1 MAPTTLYLHIGTPK
15 TGSSAIQD
23 FLAENTRQLEK
34 EQYVFPDFGVRYYKV
49 RAGRNGRWLRCME
62 TEEERE
68 TWEKNFR
75 TLSELAE
82 NHKGIIL
89 TDESLWTWSY
99 EDEKGIT
106 EFWQKISGR
115 IQDLGISLK
124 VIVYLR
130 RQDQFLYSFWGQK
143 VKSAE
148 KRSFRTYMEKTGE
161 ARLHLDFFGQLERI
175 AAVVGREN
183 IIVRTYDRSRWTGGE
198 TIQSEFLGLCGLQI
212 NDSYVYPMGQINP
225 SLADSVLE
233 AKRLLNR
240 RPEFRDR
247 MNYTNRYLK
256 IAQKKLKEE
265 GKLKNR
271 NFFPNEERKEF
282 LRLYDSSNAAVAAEY
297 LRREGPLFD
306 ESDLERPSEEA
317 VFTTGELA
325 EVYGIM
331 IDAMHSELEQKQK
344 KISALKNEQNRGRSL
359 VKKLLKKL
367 RG

>member
-1 MAPTTLYLHIGTPK
+1 
-15 TGSSAIQD
+15 
-23 FLAENTRQLEK
+23 
-34 EQYVFPDFGVRYYKV
+34 
-49 RAGRNGRWLRCME
+49 
-62 TEEERE
+62 
-68 TWEKNFR
+68 
-75 TLSELAE
+75 
-82 NHKGIIL
+82 
-89 TDESLWTWSY
+89 
-99 EDEKGIT
+99 
-106 EFWQKISGR
+106 
-115 IQDLGISLK
+115 
-124 VIVYLR
+124 
-130 RQDQFLYSFWGQK
+130 
-143 VKSAE
+143 
-148 KRSFRTYMEKTGE
+148 
-161 ARLHLDFFGQLERI
+161 
-175 AAVVGREN
+175 
-183 IIVRTYDRSRWTGGE
+183 
-198 TIQSEFLGLCGLQI
+198 
-212 NDSYVYPMGQINP
+212 
-225 SLADSVLE
+225 
-233 AKRLLNR
+233 
-240 RPEFRDR
+240 

-306 ESDLERPSEEA
+306 ESDLDRPSEEA

>member
-1 MAPTTLYLHIGTPK
+1 MTEIRDCARRNMERSRDMAPTTLYLHIGTPK

-23 FLAENTRQLEK
+23 FLAENTRQLQK

-82 NHKGIIL
+82 NYKGIIL

-148 KRSFRTYMEKTGE
+148 
-161 ARLHLDFFGQLERI
+161 
-175 AAVVGREN
+175 
-183 IIVRTYDRSRWTGGE
+183 
-198 TIQSEFLGLCGLQI
+198 
-212 NDSYVYPMGQINP
+212 
-225 SLADSVLE
+225 
-233 AKRLLNR
+233 
-240 RPEFRDR
+240 
-247 MNYTNRYLK
+247 
-256 IAQKKLKEE
+256 
-265 GKLKNR
+265 
-271 NFFPNEERKEF
+271 
-282 LRLYDSSNAAVAAEY
+282 
-297 LRREGPLFD
+297 
-306 ESDLERPSEEA
+306 
-317 VFTTGELA
+317 
-325 EVYGIM
+325 
-331 IDAMHSELEQKQK
+331 
-344 KISALKNEQNRGRSL
+344 
-359 VKKLLKKL
+359 
-367 RG
+367 

>member
-1 MAPTTLYLHIGTPK
+1 MARTTLYLHIGTPK

-23 FLAENTRQLEK
+23 FLAENTRQLQK
-34 EQYVFPDFGVRYYKV
+34 EGYVFPDFGVRYYKV
-49 RAGRNGRWLRCME
+49 RAGRNGRWLRCLE

-75 TLSELAE
+75 TLSDLSEKY
-82 NHKGIIL
+82 KGIIL

-99 EDEKGIT
+99 EDEQGIT
-106 EFWQKISGR
+106 AFWQKIAGR
-115 IQDLGISLK
+115 FREMDADLK

-148 KRSFRTYMEKTGE
+148 KRTFRSYMEKTGE
-161 ARLHLDFFGQLERI
+161 ARLHLDFYSQLERI

-183 IIVRTYDRSRWTGGE
+183 IIVRTYDRSRWTGSD
-198 TIQSEFLGLCGLQI
+198 TIQSEFLQLCGLQI
-212 NDSYVYPMGQINP
+212 NDSYVYPTGQINP
-225 SLADSVLE
+225 SLSDSVLE

-240 RPEFRDR
+240 WPEFRDR

-271 NFFPNEERKEF
+271 NFFPNEERKDF
-282 LRLYDSSNAAVAAEY
+282 LRLYDRSNEAVADKY
-297 LRREGPLFD
+297 LHLDGPLFD
-306 ESDLERPSEEA
+306 ESDLDRPSEEA
-317 VFTTGELA
+317 VFTSGELA

-331 IDAMHSELEQKQK
+331 IDALHHELEQKQQ
-344 KISALKNEQNRGRSL
+344 KISAMKKEQNGGKALVRKL
-359 VKKLLKKL
+359 VKKL